1 MIIRPATAADST
13 AINDIYSYEVLNG
26 VATFDTE
33 PRTPLAA
40 AQWLAAHDA
49 QHPVLVAQ
57 EGGRIV
63 GWASMSLYSERK
75 AWAGTAEDSLYVHPE
90 WRGHGIGKAL
100 FAAILDAGRTA
111 GLHTVLARITAV
123 NRQSIDMHT
132 KAGFEQM
139 GILREAG
146 VKFGRLLDVVY
157 MQLIY
162 R

>member
-33 PRTPLAA
+33 PRTPYQAA
-40 AQWLAAHDA
+40 AWLAAHDA

-57 EGGRIV
+57 EGGRVV
-63 GWASMSLYSERK
+63 GWSAMSLYSERK

-90 WRGHGIGKAL
+90 WRGRGIGKAL
-100 FAAILDAGRTA
+100 FAAILEAGRTA
-111 GLHTVLARITAV
+111 GLHTVLARITIV
-123 NRQSIDMHT
+123 NRQSIDMHS